1 LIARVEKEDMGMLH
15 RLDRRRFV
23 GLAGLSA
30 LGAYLAACG
39 APPAPTAA
47 PKAAEPAGAQ
57 SAAAKPPA
65 AAAPT
70 AAPAQAAAPPA
81 QAAPTQAAAAAAP
94 PAAAPSKPRDK
105 ITLRL
110 WHWDTF
116 LVEPYT
122 KAGAEFTRLNPH
134 ATVAVEETPANEYP
148 QKVTASVAGGA
159 PPDVIGVTVTRA
171 DWLTFASKGQLTPL
185 MPYIQKDKFDIQDF
199 YDLNLKQHTWKGT
212 LFSLPYAWNTAT
224 WYYHTENL
232 QKAGLP
238 SPTTLWKEGKWDWAA
253 YLEIAGKYTK
263 GSGLDK
269 YWGTGNIL
277 PSSPQATLPLVWS
290 NGGNYF
296 DAAYSKNTLTDPAT
310 MAAFQFAYDTKKF
323 APGPEDAKTGT
334 WNSGRLGLWTDWDI
348 RYVLGREISNF
359 RYGIVPPPAAKA
371 GAKHFFVGN
380 APGFAILKGAKLPDD
395 SWELIKHLFTPESL
409 TLPFLA
415 GANTPPRKSMVTNRD
430 LWKKHP
436 MMFDPDEMLDIA
448 KAKEQAARNPPKIS
462 TWAQMS
468 TAMSEEISL
477 VWADKQSLGDG
488 IKKVSERWDK
498 LLKEGE
504 FDPDTGGLGG

>member
-1 LIARVEKEDMGMLH
+1 MAA

-23 GLAGLSA
+23 ALAGLSA
-30 LGAYLAACG
+30 LGAYVAACG
-39 APPAPTAA
+39 APPAPTPA
-47 PKAAEPAGAQ
+47 P
-57 SAAAKPPA
+57 

-70 AAPAQAAAPPA
+70 QAPAQAAAPAPTTA
-81 QAAPTQAAAAAAP
+81 AAPAPTTAAAPAPTTAAAAP
-94 PAAAPSKPRDK
+94 PAAAAAKARDK

-116 LVEPYT
+116 LIEPYQ
-122 KAGAEFTRLNPH
+122 KVGAEFTKRNPH
-134 ATVAVEETPANEYP
+134 ATIAVEETPANEYP

-159 PPDVIGVTVTRA
+159 PPDVVGVTVTRA
-171 DWLTFASKGQLTPL
+171 DWVTFASKGQLTPL
-185 MPYIQKDKFDIQDF
+185 TPYIQKDKFDIQDF
-199 YDLNLKQHTWKGT
+199 YELNLKQHTWKGT

-238 SPTTLWKEGKWDWAA
+238 SPTALWKEGKWDWAN
-253 YLEIAGKYTK
+253 YLDIAAKYTK

-269 YWGTGNIL
+269 YWGTGTVL

-290 NGGNYF
+290 NGGDYF
-296 DAAYSKNTLTDPAT
+296 DAAYTKNTLTDPAT
-310 MAAFQFAYDTKKF
+310 MAAFQFAFDAKKY
-323 APGPEDAKTGT
+323 APGPEDAKTGA

-348 RYVLGREISNF
+348 RYVLGRDISNF

-371 GAKHFFVGN
+371 GGKHFFVGN

-395 SWELIKHLFTPESL
+395 SWELIKHVFTPDSL
-409 TLPFLA
+409 ILPFLA

-430 LWKKHP
+430 MWKKHP

-468 TAMSEEISL
+468 TAMSEEITL

-504 FDPDTGGLGG
+504 FDPDTGGQGG